1 MVAVSDFSG
10 LISSDCA
17 LASAAASAANV
28 SLHRGMGGLRRQ
40 EIETH
45 RARFRALA
53 SHPMPD
59 GLLGVLRHQGLEL
72 TFRPLMVEEGLPR
85 VAEQGGELG
94 PRIRRVHVEDADRLD
109 ARPRRP
115 DAVEASGLAHLDA
128 APELLLRGLQKE
140 PAERTRC
147 DLHFN

>member
-17 LASAAASAANV
+17 LASAAASAAND
-28 SLHRGMGGLRRQ
+28 SLHRGMGGLRRK

-45 RARFRALA
+45 RPRFRALA

-72 TFRPLMVEEGLPR
+72 TFCPLMVKKGAAGI
-85 VAEQGGELG
+85 AEQRCELG

-109 ARPRRP
+109 ARPRQL
-115 DAVEASGLAHLDA
+115 DAEEARGLAVLDA
-128 APELLLRGLQKE
+128 APEFLLRGQKKVLV
-140 PAERTRC
+140 ERIA
-147 DLHFN
+147 